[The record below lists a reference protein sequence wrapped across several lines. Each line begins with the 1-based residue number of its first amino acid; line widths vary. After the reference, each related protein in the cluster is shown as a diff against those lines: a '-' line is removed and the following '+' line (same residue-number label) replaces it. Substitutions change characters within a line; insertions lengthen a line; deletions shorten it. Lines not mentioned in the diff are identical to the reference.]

1 MEAHSKQN
9 MCLHRM
15 RACYYY
21 RKSDDLLKTE
31 VMKQS
36 LVFLM
41 LGTSNIKYLTNLS
54 LTIAKIF
61 FLNHSL

>member
-1 MEAHSKQN
+1 MEAQSKQN
-9 MCLHRM
+9 MCLLLM

-21 RKSDDLLKTE
+21 RKSDDLIKKKE

-41 LGTSNIKYLTNLS
+41 LSTSNIKNLTNIPPQ
-54 LTIAKIF
+54 TF
-61 FLNHSL
+61 P